1 MKNQIMLLLK
11 DIAGINVEPSARC
24 NAVCPFCSR
33 NKKVRPYNN
42 HLLLLDDFKKLPSEL
57 FNSLKWLS
65 FSGNFGDP
73 CSNPELPEIAAYL
86 KEKCPTL
93 MLMGSTNGSMQQPDW
108 WRSLGRFY
116 SDGNMYFSLDGLADS
131 HSRHRKGTKFNQI
144 IKNIQA
150 FTEGGG
156 TAYWQFI
163 LFRHNEHQVQ
173 KAEKLAQEIGCTR
186 FFVISSREYNDEC
199 QRPENTHFS
208 LKDEIFTSFRQ
219 QAEISNETARCK
231 PVQNH
236 SIYIAADGTV
246 HPCCLAHCNF
256 ITEHEPSF
264 QFIID
269 LIEKY
274 GEQINFKTTMLADI
288 LAGPYFKDVLKLSL
302 HNSYCKM
309 KCSKYRKEA
318 RAQLV
323 LRDTYFK

>member
-1 MKNQIMLLLK
+1 MLLLK

-33 NKKVRPYNN
+33 NKKARPYNN
-42 HLLLLDDFKKLPSEL
+42 HLLLLDDFKKLPAEL

-73 CSNPELPEIAAYL
+73 CSNSELPEIAAYL
-86 KEKCPTL
+86 KEKCPAL
-93 MLMGSTNGSMQQPDW
+93 MLMGSTNGSMQQSDW

-116 SDGNMYFSLDGLADS
+116 TDGNMYFSLDGLDDT
-131 HSRHRKGTKFNQI
+131 HSRHRKGTKFNHVI
-144 IKNIQA
+144 RNIQA

-163 LFRHNEHQVQ
+163 LFKHNEHQVDE
-173 KAEKLAQEIGCTR
+173 AEQLAEEIGCTR
-186 FFVISSREYNDEC
+186 FFVLSSREYNDEC

-208 LKDEIFTSFRQ
+208 LKDEIFTRYRQ
-219 QAEISNETARCK
+219 QAEDSDDTARCK

-246 HPCCLAHCNF
+246 HPCCLAHCNY

-274 GEQINFKTTMLADI
+274 GDQINFKTTMLDDI